1 MPNLLGGDEKEG
13 EIMKIS
19 TFHILAIG
27 RLYCSLGAILAAS
40 VIVLM

>member
-1 MPNLLGGDEKEG
+1 MPIILGDEKEG
-13 EIMKIS
+13 ETMKIS